1 MENLLLENLS
11 AQKRLIKQKES
22 AENEVTELKSK
33 MQSRQHRY
41 EKEMNNLRVEM
52 TQSRDKSVQDK
63 TELRKKWKEEQ
74 ELREDLEKKLKD
86 SEEELQSWKQKS
98 VRNYKK
104 VRALLTPELRL
115 ALTHRQIL

>member
-11 AQKRLIKQKES
+11 AQKRLRKQKES

-41 EKEMNNLRVEM
+41 EKGMNNLRVEM

-98 VRNYKK
+98 VRNFKK
-104 VRALLTPELRL
+104 VRELLTPELRL